1 MLSLSYDLFLRLGEA
16 IFQRCQTMSEV
27 IVRTSV
33 YDERR
38 LKPLLFDMLV
48 RLDGGRIQRGTRV
61 LVKPNLLSPAAP
73 DDAVLTHP
81 LVVKAVCEYVLDRG
95 AGVQL
100 SDSPAIGSFEKILRI
115 SGIREAIQGLDVVC
129 KPFEKSVKVDV
140 GRPFD
145 RIEIAEDAL
154 NADLIINL
162 PKLKTHSH
170 MLLTLAVKNMFGCIV
185 GFRKPEW
192 HMRAG
197 VDRDMFAR
205 LLVRIHARVRPA
217 FAILDGILAM
227 EGEGPGKSG
236 VPRQLGVLM
245 GSQDGSAV
253 DEAVCRMIGIDPLL
267 LPTHRAAQ
275 ELGLFD
281 ANLEIDGDL
290 PRVAHFRLPE
300 VMPLIY
306 GPKALQGFV
315 RRHLVQRP
323 VPDPGRCKMC
333 GECWR
338 ICPAKAITARKSDL
352 SFDYDRCIRCY
363 CCIEVCPHSALRAVE
378 TTAGRAIRRA
388 AFKIF

>member
-1 MLSLSYDLFLRLGEA
+1 MP
-16 IFQRCQTMSEV
+16 EV
-27 IVRTSV
+27 IVRTSA
-33 YDERR
+33 YEEKR
-38 LKPLLFDMLV
+38 LRPLLFEMLE

-81 LVVKAVCEYVLDRG
+81 LVVKAVCEYIVHRG

-115 SGIREAIQGLDVVC
+115 SGIGDAIKGLGVIC
-129 KPFEKSVKVDV
+129 KPFESSVRVDV
-140 GRPFD
+140 GKPFD

-197 VDRDMFAR
+197 VDRDMFAK
-205 LLVRIHARVRPA
+205 LLVRIHQRVRPA

-236 VPRQLGVLM
+236 DPRQLGVLI
-245 GSQDGSAV
+245 GGCDGPAI
-253 DEAVCRMIGIDPLL
+253 DETVCRMLGIDPLL

-275 ELGLFD
+275 AFGLVD
-281 ANLEIDGDL
+281 GKLEIEGRL

-300 VMPLIY
+300 ITQVIY
-306 GPKALQGFV
+306 GPKALHGVV
-315 RRHLVQRP
+315 RRPLLQRP

-333 GECWR
+333 GDCWK
-338 ICPAKAITARKSDL
+338 ICPAKAITAGKNNL

-363 CCIEVCPHSALRAVE
+363 CCIEVCPHSALHAVE
-378 TTAGRAIRRA
+378 TTAGRAIRRV

>member
-1 MLSLSYDLFLRLGEA
+1 MA
-16 IFQRCQTMSEV
+16 EV

-33 YDERR
+33 YDEKKLR
-38 LKPLLFDMLV
+38 PLLFEMLA
-48 RLDGGRIQRGTRV
+48 RLDSGRIQRGVRV

-81 LVVKAVCEYVLDRG
+81 LVVKAVVEYVLDKG
-95 AGVQL
+95 ASVQL
-100 SDSPAIGSFEKILRI
+100 SDSPAIGSFEKILRV
-115 SGIREAIQGLDVVC
+115 SGIAEALKRLDVVC
-129 KPFEKSVKVDV
+129 KPFEKSVRVDV
-140 GRPFD
+140 GKPFEK
-145 RIEIAEDAL
+145 IEIAEDAL

-170 MLLTLAVKNMFGCIV
+170 MLLTLAVKNMFGCVV

-217 FAILDGILAM
+217 FAILDGVLAM

-236 VPRQLGVLM
+236 VSRQLGVLM
-245 GSQDGSAV
+245 GSREGPAV
-253 DEAVCRMIGIDPLL
+253 DEAVCRMIGVDPLL
-267 LPTHRAAQ
+267 LPTHKAAR
-275 ELGLFD
+275 EFGLID
-281 ANLEIDGDL
+281 EKLEIEGRL
-290 PRVAHFRLPE
+290 PRVSHFRLPE
-300 VMPLIY
+300 IAPLIY

-323 VPDPGRCKMC
+323 VPDSSRCKMC
-333 GECWR
+333 GECWK

-363 CCIEVCPHSALRAVE
+363 CCIEVCPHSALHAVE
-378 TTAGRAIRRA
+378 TTAGRVIRRA

>member
-1 MLSLSYDLFLRLGEA
+1 
-16 IFQRCQTMSEV
+16 MSEV
-27 IVRTSV
+27 IVRTSA

-38 LKPLLFDMLV
+38 LRPLLFDMLA
-48 RLDGGRIQRGTRV
+48 RLDGGRIQRGTRI

-81 LVVKAVCEYVLDRG
+81 LVVKAVVEYCLDKN
-95 AGVQL
+95 ACVQL
-100 SDSPAIGSFEKILRI
+100 SDSPAMGSFERILRV
-115 SGIREAIQGLDVVC
+115 SGIEAAIKGLGVIC
-129 KPFEKSVKVDV
+129 KPFESSVRVDV
-140 GRPFD
+140 GKPFD
-145 RIEIAEDAL
+145 LIEMAEDAL

-162 PKLKTHSH
+162 PKLNTHGH

-236 VPRQLGVLM
+236 LPRQLGVLM
-245 GSQDGSAV
+245 GSQNGPAV
-253 DEAVCRMIGIDPLL
+253 DEAVCRMIGVDPLL
-267 LPTHRAAQ
+267 LPTYKAALAFGMID
-275 ELGLFD
+275 EKI
-281 ANLEIDGDL
+281 EIDGRL
-290 PRVAHFRLPE
+290 PRVPHFRLPE
-300 VMPLIY
+300 ISPLIF
-306 GPKALQGFV
+306 GPKIFHGLV
-315 RRHLVQRP
+315 RRHLIQRP
-323 VPDPGRCKMC
+323 VPVPHRCKMC
-333 GECWR
+333 GECWK

-363 CCIEVCPHSALRAVE
+363 CCIEVCPHRALSAVE